1 MTTEVAER
9 VGFEPRYRE
18 VQLISSFIKC
28 VSGLVSFVS
37 GSVSLVLG
45 EKPHEYWMFYAETP
59 KKSGVSGKLECVGK
73 CAKIRIFGKNCRASG
88 TCSDEAI
95 HGQSYWQIG
104 FWKGVLP

>member
-1 MTTEVAER
+1 MCIRDRYKVCDDEVAER

-45 EKPHEYWMFYAETP
+45 EKPHEYWIFYAETP

-73 CAKIRIFGKNCRASG
+73 CAKIRIFGKNCG
-88 TCSDEAI
+88 KN
-95 HGQSYWQIG
+95 G
-104 FWKGVLP
+104 KNNV

>member
-1 MTTEVAER
+1 MWR
-9 VGFEPRYRE
+9 RRWDSNPRYRE

-45 EKPHEYWMFYAETP
+45 EKPHEYWIFYAETP

-73 CAKIRIFGKNCRASG
+73 CAKIRIFGKNCG
-88 TCSDEAI
+88 KN
-95 HGQSYWQIG
+95 G
-104 FWKGVLP
+104 KNNV